1 LIIILLTS
9 KESICSISTSRYTI
23 WNKLTLQGRIGLEGK
38 EMTGMLTEPGA
49 LKLLIEARVE
59 ELRAARVG
67 RSSRMRLPRPN

>member
-1 LIIILLTS
+1 
-9 KESICSISTSRYTI
+9 
-23 WNKLTLQGRIGLEGK
+23 
-38 EMTGMLTEPGA
+38 MLTEPGA